1 MPRHAKN
8 LAVGNDNTQHLSLG
22 VLALCFPISAVH
34 KAIAACQ
41 KTSRRVRDLPA
52 AVVVYYVIGLSLFA
66 SSGYESVL
74 RWLLCGLQWLE
85 AGKFRSSSK
94 AALSKARQRLGE
106 HPLRLLFD
114 ELARPLNDPALKG
127 SCWRGHNVVVLDG
140 STLALQDTASNDSC
154 FGRASNQNGPAA
166 WPLARFVALAEAG
179 THLVFRAEMGKYRDS
194 EVALAQR
201 VIPGLRK
208 GMLCLADRLFP
219 GLALWKQATAT
230 GAHLLWRAK
239 TGLRLERRQT
249 LPDGAWLALWKT
261 STRGQPDAA
270 GVQVRVVEY
279 RLTGGGGQVY
289 RLLTSLLDPQAVPAR
304 ELAALYPQRWEIELT
319 LKEGKRVLRQGQL
332 TLRSKLAELVRQEF
346 WGLLLAHY
354 TVRRMMAQAAL
365 ERKVDPDEL
374 SFQNSVEILRSNQT
388 GPALALSPSAAR
400 STKAGPRG

>member
-1 MPRHAKN
+1 MCR
-8 LAVGNDNTQHLSLG
+8 LL
-22 VLALCFPISAVH
+22 
-34 KAIAACQ
+34 
-41 KTSRRVRDLPA
+41 
-52 AVVVYYVIGLSLFA
+52 YVIGLSLFA
-66 SSGYESVL
+66 ASGYASVL

-85 AGKFRSSSK
+85 AGKFRISSK

-106 HPLRLLFD
+106 QPLRLLFD
-114 ELARPLNDPALKG
+114 ELARPLNDPALQG

-179 THLVFRAEMGKYRDS
+179 THLVFRAELGKYRDS
-194 EVALAQR
+194 EVALARR
-201 VIPGLRK
+201 VMPGLRQ

-239 TGLRLERRQT
+239 TGLRLERLQT
-249 LPDGAWLALWKT
+249 LPDGSWLARWKT
-261 STRGQPDAA
+261 STRGQQDAV

-289 RLLTSLLDPQAVPAR
+289 RLLTSLLDPQAAPAR

-319 LKEGKRVLRQGQL
+319 LKAGKQVLRQGHL
-332 TLRSKLAELVRQEF
+332 TLRSKRAELVRLLV
-346 WGLLLAHY
+346 GL
-354 TVRRMMAQAAL
+354 
-365 ERKVDPDEL
+365 
-374 SFQNSVEILRSNQT
+374 
-388 GPALALSPSAAR
+388 
-400 STKAGPRG
+400 